1 MKTKTFI
8 LVAVAVFAALLGGFT
23 YVALSGGEEER
34 RAGALTTRSYA
45 AGNYML
51 EIAGKNVGA
60 LKSVSGCGVTAELVG
75 TSGSSKFQT
84 KQAANVRYGPC
95 EITFGHSMD
104 APLFAW
110 INDTLKGNA
119 GPKNVAI
126 VAVDVN
132 QKATTRLELT
142 GAVIRS
148 FALPKLEGGSK
159 DPVEFQVSIE
169 PQAIQKSAGGGA
181 PVPSLPAKAKNLL
194 ASNYR
199 LDAPG
204 LANDLKKV
212 PSVESWSFEL
222 GQPAAAGGVPKQLGG
237 NLVLGNLSLAV
248 SEPGTEFDAWL
259 DSLMKGNPSEK
270 NVTLELLDPS
280 LKDALMS
287 VSFSGVGLLSGQ
299 LLPAADT
306 GSNAV
311 GSREF
316 TMYVQGASINFN
328 ASPAA

>member
-1 MKTKTFI
+1 MKTKSFI
-8 LVAVAVFAALLGGFT
+8 LVAVAVFAALLGGFM
-23 YVALSGGEEER
+23 YVALSGGGDER
-34 RAGALTTRSYA
+34 RAGALAAQSYA
-45 AGNYML
+45 TGNYLL
-51 EIAGKNVGA
+51 EIGGKNVGA

-75 TSGSSKFQT
+75 AVGSSKIQT

-104 APLFAW
+104 SPFFAW

-126 VAVDVN
+126 VAVDAN

-148 FALPKLEGGSK
+148 FALPKLEAGSK
-159 DPVEFQVSIE
+159 DPVEFTVTID
-169 PQAIQKSAGGGA
+169 PQTIQKSAGGGA
-181 PVPSLPAKAKNLL
+181 AVPSISPKAKSLL

-204 LANDLKKV
+204 LTSDLKKV
-212 PSVESWSFEL
+212 PSVESWSFEVS
-222 GQPAAAGGVPKQLGG
+222 QPAGTQGVARQLGG

-248 SEPGTEFDAWL
+248 SEPGSEFDAWL
-259 DSLMKGNPSEK
+259 DSLTKGNPSEK
-270 NVTLELLDPS
+270 NVTLELLDPT

-306 GSNAV
+306 GSKAV